1 MITKYIEQA
10 LKRARYE
17 QLEDKSF
24 AATVNGLR
32 GVIGVTRTLEDCR
45 RKLAEVVEEWI
56 LVRVAHDQPIP
67 KLGHVTIRV
76 KRAG

>member
-17 QLEDKSF
+17 QLEDKTF

-32 GVIGVTRTLEDCR
+32 GVIAVGRTLEHCR
-45 RKLAEVVEEWI
+45 LELSEVVEEWI
-56 LVRVAHDQPIP
+56 LVRVAHGQPIP
-67 KLGHVTIRV
+67 KLGNVTIRV